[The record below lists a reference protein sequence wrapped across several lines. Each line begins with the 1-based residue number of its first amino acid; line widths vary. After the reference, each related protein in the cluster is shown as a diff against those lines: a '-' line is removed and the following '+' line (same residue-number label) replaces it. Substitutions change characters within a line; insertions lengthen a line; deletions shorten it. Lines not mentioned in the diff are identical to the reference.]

1 MQKFELSVFPMP
13 CHLRDRSPRPGRRS
27 AGAAVFIGLLAGL
40 AACSTPAPTPPAPLT
55 PPAPST
61 APAAPA
67 PAANTAKAAASG
79 SCGQWLGLQQAGE
92 GRLYGLDGAQTTL
105 RILVYRGGRLASLG
119 HNHVIAAEQ
128 HAVGQIY
135 LPKDGLATAGAEL
148 GFRLDQLVL
157 DAPAWRTAMGGD
169 FAKILSEADIAGTRA
184 NMLKA
189 LDAARFPVVTAVT
202 RTVEGGWP
210 RPVLKLDVTLHGQT
224 RTLDLPVE
232 AARPEGDQP
241 LKARGRLVLRQT
253 DFGIQPFT
261 VLGGLLAIQD
271 PLVVELDLTARPA
284 SSCQTL
290 PSA

>member
-1 MQKFELSVFPMP
+1 M
-13 CHLRDRSPRPGRRS
+13 R
-27 AGAAVFIGLLAGL
+27 
-40 AACSTPAPTPPAPLT
+40 
-55 PPAPST
+55 
-61 APAAPA
+61 
-67 PAANTAKAAASG
+67 
-79 SCGQWLGLQQAGE
+79 LQQGGE
-92 GRLYGLDGAQTTL
+92 GRLYALDPAQTTL

-128 HAVGQIY
+128 HAVGQVY
-135 LPKDGLATAGAEL
+135 LPKDGFATAGAEL
-148 GFRLDQLVL
+148 GFRLDELVL
-157 DAPAWRTAMGGD
+157 DSPAWRTALGGD

-189 LDAARFPVVTAVT
+189 LDAAQYPVVQAVT

-210 RPVLKLDVTLHGQT
+210 RPVLKLDVTLHGKT

-232 AARPEGDQP
+232 AAKPEGDQP

-284 SSCQTL
+284 TSCQAL
-290 PSA
+290 PVG